1 MTAEQLKLFS
11 DLYKTF
17 IGRCEHICHNLLK
30 DLNKYR
36 FMSEFTL
43 DVDLNRVECCGS
55 DYSRFG
61 IDGEYYEC
69 FPSDLLYKSDEEI
82 LQWKNK
88 ILENQRKVEEEIEK
102 LKQKREQD
110 CEYQR
115 YLELK
120 RKFEKL

>member
-1 MTAEQLKLFS
+1 MTVEQLKLYTDFHS
-11 DLYKTF
+11 EFTK
-17 IGRCEHICHNLLK
+17 RCEYICHTLLK

-43 DVDLNRVECCGS
+43 DVDSDKVECCGS
-55 DYSRFG
+55 DVARYG

-69 FPSDLLYKSDEEI
+69 FPSDLLYKADEEI

-88 ILENQRKVEEEIEK
+88 ILENKRKVEEEIEK

-120 RKFEKL
+120 RKFEK